1 MYPDPVFCG
10 RCLKSFSHLTVT
22 CAQTTQYL
30 TVNSFGVIPWKKNR
44 EIKAHPVCL
53 FGLSTLRRNETRIFN
68 PQKVRPGARLSK
80 APATFRA
87 RQATFSSPVYKNVE
101 VYAPETSCRKRK
113 PVAFQTRFVIGSANN
128 RWRNETMPPA
138 LETIK
143 LPDKRAN
150 QTTGLEEVQ
159 DYSVRSEPLFILDY
173 VSKTIL

>member
-1 MYPDPVFCG
+1 MYPDPVFLWALLEICSTPNSY
-10 RCLKSFSHLTVT
+10 LFSNNTLSDIEFFRRNT
-22 CAQTTQYL
+22 L
-30 TVNSFGVIPWKKNR
+30 KKNR

-113 PVAFQTRFVIGSANN
+113 PIAF
-128 RWRNETMPPA
+128 
-138 LETIK
+138 
-143 LPDKRAN
+143 
-150 QTTGLEEVQ
+150 
-159 DYSVRSEPLFILDY
+159 
-173 VSKTIL
+173 